1 MPRTSRMNYR
11 IGKLGGVGRNGAVEM
26 VARVCNQN
34 HGVYFQAWPVE
45 EFRAEKADVLR
56 DL

>member
-1 MPRTSRMNYR
+1 MNYR
-11 IGKLGGVGRNGAVEM
+11 IGKLGGVGPSGAVEM

-34 HGVYFQAWPVE
+34 HGVCFQAGPVE
-45 EFRAEKADVLR
+45 EFRVEKADVLR